1 MGMAEALFGPQA
13 EWSRETISRMQ
24 YLSVKYDIR
33 TGAIAPVSADQPEEI
48 GKDEAARIVRI
59 AVCQAWGMP
68 ETALDQWEA
77 VSQLVQTST
86 DQGATALYRVFLTRP
101 DSELGQ
107 DTFGGKDNF
116 NYLVSLDGKI
126 LDSSVN
132 PLWLSP
138 AEDAE
143 RWKR

>member
-1 MGMAEALFGPQA
+1 
-13 EWSRETISRMQ
+13 MQ
-24 YLSVKYDIR
+24 YLSEKYYIR
-33 TGAIAPVSADQPEEI
+33 TEAIEPVSSDQPEEI
-48 GKDEAARIVRI
+48 ESDEAARIVRI
-59 AVCQAWGMP
+59 AICQAWDMP
-68 ETALDQWEA
+68 ETALDQWES
-77 VSQLVQTST
+77 VSQLVQTGT

-116 NYLVSLDGKI
+116 NYRVSLDGKI

-138 AEDAE
+138 AEDAQ